1 MGRLTHVL
9 GCNFKPGN
17 RCSPATPTPS
27 SPPGLSGSQGPH
39 GVLLA
44 GDHCPSAHQKPGTS
58 LQLLGLEQAQP
69 GGRARGLSPDGSRE
83 AAAPCHSAL
92 PIQQEARGA
101 GTGQG
106 TPAPERGGPSARGL
120 GVCGGRQG
128 PVTPC
133 SDPGVALWVVSAP
146 DFPKASHLS
155 VLTVTPRPVPSG
167 TKPGPFSPALW
178 PIALPRPLPP
188 SRSGPVQGPLCPILS
203 SQGGS
208 WELPRPFEPRS
219 RRLRGEPSRGS
230 SVWPDSPHFVLFPP
244 QHVAPWTFMRRD
256 LLLIICFPVGRKPH
270 AAGGSSVPRAYPS
283 A

>member
-17 RCSPATPTPS
+17 WCSPATPTPS

-83 AAAPCHSAL
+83 AAAHCHSAL

-167 TKPGPFSPALW
+167 TKPRPFSPALW

-188 SRSGPVQGPLCPILS
+188 SRSGLC
-203 SQGGS
+203 
-208 WELPRPFEPRS
+208 
-219 RRLRGEPSRGS
+219 
-230 SVWPDSPHFVLFPP
+230 
-244 QHVAPWTFMRRD
+244 RD
-256 LLLIICFPVGRKPH
+256 LCAQFSPPREARGNSRVPSNPGPAASVASPAGAPAFGLILLTSFCFLHSTWHLGLSCVVIYRLLFASP
-270 AAGGSSVPRAYPS
+270 
-283 A
+283 